1 MKKRF
6 IVEIEVDLKTIEK
19 KYPNYKI
26 NYNNADEFISSLM
39 NNFKFEGDT
48 DMSKNGL
55 KKGGYAK
62 RVGEIES

>member
-55 KKGGYAK
+55 KKWGYAK